1 MLDLRIANGTLV
13 LPGTGLVKMDI
24 GMHDGKISL
33 MGTPDLMP
41 EARRVVDAEG
51 QYVLPGL
58 IDPHVHLGIFN
69 NFASECRSETAS
81 ALAGGITTI
90 GCFMGGPDPYL
101 PGFADVI
108 TTAEE
113 NVYTDIIFHLTIAS
127 QEQMSQIPECARRL
141 GITSFKFY
149 MCGIPGLI
157 PSVSDGFLLEGFRT
171 IAQLGYP
178 AAACVH
184 AENATMVDVALEKL
198 ANSSYNGTLVEW
210 ADSHPNEAEGEAVRR
225 ASYLA
230 GLAGVR
236 LYVVHLSTKQG
247 LEEAR
252 SAKMRDS
259 TRMYAETT
267 SPYLSVTKHDGIGLV
282 GKMVPPFRDQEDVV
296 ALWGGVTDNTI
307 DTFGT
312 DNVSMDLAT
321 KAVDKGMLGAMPGY
335 PALGTHLAVLLH
347 EGYHRRGI
355 PLEHLVDKATRAPA
369 RVFGLFPRK
378 GTIAVGSDADL
389 VLVDL
394 GAEKTVDHG
403 DLHSLADFS
412 LYDGKKLKG
421 WPTMTIKAGSVAVEN
436 NEILVGPG
444 QGEYLRWPHA
454 ARPELSR
461 AQPHPL
467 AAFSIDDLEKE
478 LARRRTTA

>member
-13 LPGTGLVKMDI
+13 VPGTGLVKTDL
-24 GMHDGKISL
+24 GVKDGKIAL
-33 MGTPDLMP
+33 MGTPSLMP
-41 EARRVVDAEG
+41 DAKRVVDAEG
-51 QYVLPGL
+51 QFVLPGL
-58 IDPHVHLGIFN
+58 IDPHVHLGIFS
-69 NFASECRSETAS
+69 NFASECRSETSS
-81 ALAGGITTI
+81 ALAGGVTTI
-90 GCFMGGPDPYL
+90 GCFMGGPDPYV
-101 PGFADVI
+101 PGFVDVL

-113 NVYTDIIFHLTIAS
+113 NAYTDIIFHLTIAS
-127 QEQMSQIPECARRL
+127 QEQMNQIPEYARRL

-171 IAQLGYP
+171 ISRLGYP
-178 AAACVH
+178 AIACVH

-198 ANSSYNGTLVEW
+198 SNSSYNGTLVEW
-210 ADSHPNEAEGEAVRR
+210 ADSHPNEAESEAVRR

-236 LYVVHLSTKQG
+236 LYVVHLSTKEG
-247 LEEAR
+247 LAEAR
-252 SAKMRDS
+252 RARIRNSGRL
-259 TRMYAETT
+259 YFETT

-296 ALWGGVTDNTI
+296 ALWEGVADHTI
-307 DTFGT
+307 ATFGT

-321 KAVDKGMLGAMPGY
+321 KAVDKGMLEAMPGY

-355 PLEHLVDKATRAPA
+355 PLDHIVDKATRAPA
-369 RVFGLFPRK
+369 RVFGLYPRK

-389 VLVDL
+389 VLMDL
-394 GAEKTVDHG
+394 EKERTVDHRE
-403 DLHSLADFS
+403 LHSFADFS

-421 WPTMTIKAGSVAVEN
+421 WPTMTIKAGKVAVEN
-436 NEILVGPG
+436 NEILIQPG
-444 QGEYLRWPHA
+444 QGKYLRWPNDTGA
-454 ARPELSR
+454 EFPPTRPLPLSAYTTDELR
-461 AQPHPL
+461 R
-467 AAFSIDDLEKE
+467 E
-478 LARRRTTA
+478 LAKRRAT